1 MMSTLNQVRTAEVRD
16 FLNGRTLIAVVAS
29 TAALVF
35 IHHTWAMIVV
45 VLLSILASVS
55 EKSRRWAL
63 SLACL
68 GNLFLIERFGQP
80 FGITPAHLIPLFL
93 FNAAFIWIVHHT
105 KFARQN
111 YLTILAA
118 VVLVLGATQII
129 ASHIVDYRLALIL
142 TAPIMTNIWVYLNYA
157 RVPLSDFTFIERII
171 WLRPFWYRWLL
182 PYGSYV
188 DIKDKV
194 LRRPSVNFPKLE
206 RYAAIFL
213 AITLVTFLFENIFF
227 VKPYAFP
234 KVSWL
239 PHPFE
244 LPLVS
249 RQGYQTMFDWYP
261 VDATR
266 SAIRQSWIFL
276 AAQTLAAIHF
286 LLYVG
291 MYSAGAIWTAILAGF
306 DIELHV
312 RAFWRARTFSGF
324 YLRMNYH
331 YTYIIRTH
339 LLPVLARFRFP
350 SVEGRMRD
358 AWIIGASVFPI
369 SYLSLYFGRTLWM
382 GSQVAPEERLFAA
395 LGNFQYPLIT
405 ALLCAAN
412 VLIRAEHAD
421 TKSKIGNSIGPMVR
435 QTARIGLYFFIFQ
448 VALIFGFQFLRSSLD
463 IKFEYALAILRIF
476 NPAAYLTSF

>member
-1 MMSTLNQVRTAEVRD
+1 MMPNLNPVRPAEIRD
-16 FLNGRTLIAVVAS
+16 FFQPRNFAAILVS

-35 IHHTWAMIVV
+35 IHHEWAMIAVV
-45 VLLSILASVS
+45 ILCMVASTA
-55 EKSRRWAL
+55 EKYRRWAL
-63 SLACL
+63 ALACL
-68 GNLFLIERFGQP
+68 GNLFVIERFGQP
-80 FGITPAHLIPLFL
+80 FGMTPAHLIPLFL
-93 FNAAFIWIVHHT
+93 FNAAFIGLVHHT

-111 YLTILAA
+111 YLTVLAA

-142 TAPIMTNIWVYLNYA
+142 TAPIMTNIWVYLNYV
-157 RVPLSDFTFIERII
+157 RVPLSDLTFFERII

-182 PYGSYV
+182 PYGSYI
-188 DIKDKV
+188 DIKDKI

-206 RYAAIFL
+206 RYAVIFL
-213 AITLVTFLFENIFF
+213 TITVITFLFENIFF

-239 PHPFE
+239 PHVFE

-249 RQGYQTMFDWYP
+249 RQGYQIMFDWFP

-266 SAIRQSWIFL
+266 SPLRQSMIFL
-276 AAQTLAAIHF
+276 AAQVLAAIHF

-350 SVEGRMRD
+350 SVEGRLRD

-412 VLIRAEHAD
+412 VLIRSESAD
-421 TKSKIGNSIGPMVR
+421 SKSKTANPLIQV
-435 QTARIGLYFFIFQ
+435 ARIGLYFFIFQ
-448 VALIFGFQFLRSSLD
+448 MALIFGFQFLRSTLD
-463 IKFEYALAILRIF
+463 IKIEYAIAILRIF
-476 NPAAYLTSF
+476 NPNSYLTSF